1 MDIEVAISIALKA
14 HKGQVDKGG
23 NPYILHPLA
32 VMNRVETI
40 EEKIVAVLHDVVEDT
55 EVTIDQL
62 KETGFSEEIL
72 EAINLLTRAKEDSY
86 EEFIDKTLKNR
97 IARNVKIADIKENMN
112 LSRIQDPSEQDYM
125 RLEKYKEHWKDWK
138 DNLKVNQEEGI
149 GVTPC
154 SRFGSFAYSPAE
166 GNSDSLIK

>member
-1 MDIEVAISIALKA
+1 MDIEMAISIALKAHKGQA

-62 KETGFSEEIL
+62 RETGFSEEIL
-72 EAINLLTRAKEDSY
+72 EAINLLTKAKEDSY
-86 EEFIDKTLKNR
+86 EEFIEKTLKNR

-125 RLEKYKEHWKDWK
+125 RLEKYKRALER
-138 DNLKVNQEEGI
+138 LERQFE
-149 GVTPC
+149 
-154 SRFGSFAYSPAE
+154 S
-166 GNSDSLIK
+166 

>member
-1 MDIEVAISIALKA
+1 MAISIALKA

-62 KETGFSEEIL
+62 RETGFSEEIL
-72 EAINLLTRAKEDSY
+72 EAINLLTKAKEDSY
-86 EEFIDKTLKNR
+86 EEFIEKTLKNR

-125 RLEKYKEHWKDWK
+125 RLEKYKRALER
-138 DNLKVNQEEGI
+138 LERQFE
-149 GVTPC
+149 
-154 SRFGSFAYSPAE
+154 S
-166 GNSDSLIK
+166 

>member
-62 KETGFSEEIL
+62 RETGFSEEIL

-125 RLEKYKEHWKDWK
+125 RLEKYKRALER
-138 DNLKVNQEEGI
+138 LERQFE
-149 GVTPC
+149 
-154 SRFGSFAYSPAE
+154 S
-166 GNSDSLIK
+166 

>member
-1 MDIEVAISIALKA
+1 MDIEEAISIALKA

-62 KETGFSEEIL
+62 RETGFSEEIL

-125 RLEKYKEHWKDWK
+125 RIEKYKRALER
-138 DNLKVNQEEGI
+138 LERQFE
-149 GVTPC
+149 
-154 SRFGSFAYSPAE
+154 S
-166 GNSDSLIK
+166 

>member
-1 MDIEVAISIALKA
+1 MTSLDIEVAITIALKA

-62 KETGFSEEIL
+62 RETGFSEEIL

-125 RLEKYKEHWKDWK
+125 RIEKYKRALER
-138 DNLKVNQEEGI
+138 LERQFE
-149 GVTPC
+149 
-154 SRFGSFAYSPAE
+154 S
-166 GNSDSLIK
+166 

>member
-1 MDIEVAISIALKA
+1 MDIEIAISIALKA

-23 NPYILHPLA
+23 NPYILHPIA

-62 KETGFSEEIL
+62 RETGFTDEIL

-125 RLEKYKEHWKDWK
+125 RLEKYKRALER
-138 DNLKVNQEEGI
+138 LERLERQFE
-149 GVTPC
+149 
-154 SRFGSFAYSPAE
+154 S
-166 GNSDSLIK
+166 

>member
-1 MDIEVAISIALKA
+1 MDIEIAISIALKA

-62 KETGFSEEIL
+62 RETGFSEEIL

-97 IARNVKIADIKENMN
+97 ISRNVKIADIKENMN
-112 LSRIQDPSEQDYM
+112 LSRIQDPSEQDYI
-125 RLEKYKEHWKDWK
+125 RLEKYKRALER
-138 DNLKVNQEEGI
+138 LERQFE
-149 GVTPC
+149 
-154 SRFGSFAYSPAE
+154 S
-166 GNSDSLIK
+166 

>member
-125 RLEKYKEHWKDWK
+125 RLEKYKRALER
-138 DNLKVNQEEGI
+138 LERQFE
-149 GVTPC
+149 
-154 SRFGSFAYSPAE
+154 S
-166 GNSDSLIK
+166 

>member
-62 KETGFSEEIL
+62 RETGFSEEIL
-72 EAINLLTRAKEDSY
+72 EAIKLLTRAKEDSY

-97 IARNVKIADIKENMN
+97 IARNVKTADIKENMN
-112 LSRIQDPSEQDYM
+112 LSRIQDPLEQDYT
-125 RLEKYKEHWKDWK
+125 RLEKYKRALER
-138 DNLKVNQEEGI
+138 LERQCE
-149 GVTPC
+149 
-154 SRFGSFAYSPAE
+154 S
-166 GNSDSLIK
+166 

>member
-1 MDIEVAISIALKA
+1 MDIEVAITIALKA

-62 KETGFSEEIL
+62 RETGFSEEIL

-125 RLEKYKEHWKDWK
+125 RIEKYKRALER
-138 DNLKVNQEEGI
+138 LERQFE
-149 GVTPC
+149 
-154 SRFGSFAYSPAE
+154 S
-166 GNSDSLIK
+166 